1 MTSCVDVNWIEVA
14 QDIVLWWAVLMTSCV
29 DVNWIEVAQDIVLW
43 WAVLMTVVWM

>member
-1 MTSCVDVNWIEVA
+1 MGRFD
-14 QDIVLWWAVLMTSCV
+14 DSCV